1 MEKIDKIQKKNF
13 YINRKNIDL
22 NRNII
27 SIILLIGYVIFAA
40 IYLV

>member
-27 SIILLIGYVIFAA
+27 SVVLLIGYVIFAA
-40 IYLV
+40 IYLI

>member
-27 SIILLIGYVIFAA
+27 SVVLLIGYVIFAA

>member
-1 MEKIDKIQKKNF
+1 MEKMDKIQKKNF

-27 SIILLIGYVIFAA
+27 SVVLLIGYVIFAA